1 MSDSNVHG
9 LGLRSSSGCCLT
21 ICCFGW
27 LGNKLFAAGLG
38 GLIPTY
44 TLKKLWR
51 PTPAPVKGAPV
62 EKTKRE
68 AAVTKKSNIILQ
80 QLCVPFY
87 LPVCVSQEG
96 LNI

>member
-1 MSDSNVHG
+1 MF
-9 LGLRSSSGCCLT
+9 LIFPFSSLT
-21 ICCFGW
+21 
-27 LGNKLFAAGLG
+27 
-38 GLIPTY
+38 
-44 TLKKLWR
+44 
-51 PTPAPVKGAPV
+51 VKGAPV

>member
-1 MSDSNVHG
+1 MN
-9 LGLRSSSGCCLT
+9 
-21 ICCFGW
+21 I
-27 LGNKLFAAGLG
+27 
-38 GLIPTY
+38 
-44 TLKKLWR
+44 KKLLFSLKCGTDFFLFWGQNVLIFSLSSL
-51 PTPAPVKGAPV
+51 TVKGAPV

-96 LNI
+96 LNICSQTAINKSTKRVP